1 MIELKKKQDLANIS
15 IAKLEKRIK
24 DLETLT
30 TKLNERITEE
40 SLKRKELQSIQS
52 STSEN
57 NNFQVKTIKESVEQ
71 LATIFNTSL
80 TELKTNF
87 DEEINDRTSSLKE
100 IIDEKS
106 KIIDEII
113 NSKKSEEINNQTN
126 FNNFGNRFDNFE
138 KELTSFKNDLDE
150 KNKKIENF
158 EKIVNNDHTFFEE
171 QINNINNQFIVIEK
185 ESAINKTFKT
195 NINKNIAE
203 IESQIREQNEI
214 INKIKLDYDSY
225 MEIFESKLNN
235 YYLNF
240 RQESDK
246 LLKMQEDIYTHLDL
260 NDSKLMTKL
269 KELSDLYGR
278 EISMQQN
285 EIENFEKHILEEHS
299 HFSDYFQDKLKTLEE
314 NMNKNISFSDADNKQ
329 LKIII
334 NNLRDENENLKI
346 KIGENINELNKFH
359 NKKNDTILKILMN
372 NNLVPPDFD
381 YKSFCAW
388 NFQGLDDN
396 LISSSYRNNFNNNNI
411 QNNFQNNNNNYYYED
426 NIN

>member
-15 IAKLEKRIK
+15 ISKLEKRIK

-30 TKLNERITEE
+30 NKLNERITEE

-57 NNFQVKTIKESVEQ
+57 NNFQIKTIKESVEQ

-80 TELKTNF
+80 TELKTTF

-126 FNNFGNRFDNFE
+126 FNNFGNRFDIFE
-138 KELTSFKNDLDE
+138 KELTSFKNDLGE

-235 YYLNF
+235 YYINF

-372 NNLVPPDFD
+372 NNLIPPDFD